1 MNFPFIN
8 QSNAKSILS
17 CFPTFIYT
25 HAYILVKDHSLT
37 HHFENFPCNIGDAH
51 EFYFDP
57 VLLNLRSIYS
67 EIFMVSFILDLHSST
82 RSYSSRVDVDILPT
96 KIQALPPPTASIK
109 AAGPAKEYH
118 SDSAESLTEIPV
130 SSTRTGGNIN
140 ASPGRL
146 FNNNHAS
153 GMTHGGFSRNSLP
166 STKKVSTKKKKH
178 SLSSGRK
185 PLSPR
190 DSQRLHNINN
200 NYNSSMNGDV
210 NGSGPPQDTLLS
222 STLGA
227 TDVSMGT
234 RTLPETEILDGKPPL
249 RRQRSHRD
257 VPPLDL
263 SELSGNSDNEIT
275 GTQTGGKKRKK
286 SLVTKI

>member
-1 MNFPFIN
+1 M
-8 QSNAKSILS
+8 SIS
-17 CFPTFIYT
+17 P
-25 HAYILVKDHSLT
+25 A
-37 HHFENFPCNIGDAH
+37 
-51 EFYFDP
+51 
-57 VLLNLRSIYS
+57 
-67 EIFMVSFILDLHSST
+67 
-82 RSYSSRVDVDILPT
+82 
-96 KIQALPPPTASIK
+96 KIQELPPPSASVK

-140 ASPGRL
+140 ASPGDL
-146 FNNNHAS
+146 FNNN
-153 GMTHGGFSRNSLP
+153 FSRNTLP
-166 STKKVSTKKKKH
+166 SAKKVSTKKKH
-178 SLSSGRK
+178 SSSSKK
-185 PLSPR
+185 PLSPS
-190 DSQRLHNINN
+190 DSQKVLNINN

-210 NGSGPPQDTLLS
+210 NVSGPPHDTLLS

-249 RRQRSHRD
+249 RRQRSHKD

-275 GTQTGGKKRKK
+275 GSHTGGKKRKK
-286 SLVTKI
+286 KSLVTMIWVCSIPLRHCYQWVLSAEIGNWIVVETELAVSETQCVLSCAHKITTYTQCIAYIVRRIFRVNLVNENQNIWIKLFGCEV

>member
-1 MNFPFIN
+1 M
-8 QSNAKSILS
+8 ILN
-17 CFPTFIYT
+17 FIYT
-25 HAYILVKDHSLT
+25 YILENNRFLT
-37 HHFENFPCNIGDAH
+37 YWLKKFPCNVANVH
-51 EFYFDP
+51 EFYVDP
-57 VLLNLRSIYS
+57 ILLNLRSFYS
-67 EIFMVSFILDLHSST
+67 EMFMVSFVLDLHSST
-82 RSYSSRVDVDILPT
+82 RSYSSRVDVDILPA
-96 KIQALPPPTASIK
+96 KIQALPPPVTSIK

-140 ASPGRL
+140 ASPGGL
-146 FNNNHAS
+146 FNNNPAA
-153 GMTHGGFSRNSLP
+153 GVMHGGFSRNTLP

-200 NYNSSMNGDV
+200 NYNSSMNGDL

-222 STLGA
+222 STLGT

-275 GTQTGGKKRKK
+275 GSHIGGKKRKKK